1 MINTI
6 LLVHEKDIVSP
17 EQIFNRELKIFFADG
32 FGKGLSSKNLQAFKH
47 ERI

>member
-17 EQIFNRELKIFFADG
+17 EQIFNRELKIFWLYMDSEV
-32 FGKGLSSKNLQAFKH
+32 L
-47 ERI
+47 R